1 MSSRF
6 LLISLGIL
14 AVLALVLFVFQPD
27 YQFRGSVIEQEY
39 TAPVIELLDSKGESY
54 FLSEQKGKIVLLFFG
69 YASCPDVCPT
79 TMAVL
84 KRTNELLDEEADQI
98 QVVFITLDPDR
109 DTSEKIQAYTSL
121 FDTTFIGLSGDLEVL
136 EPIWESYGV
145 FREIDEETLTAAGY
159 LVSHSSRTYLIDQ
172 DGNLKVTYTY
182 GTDPEDIAKDIQH
195 LLKAKD

>member
-1 MSSRF
+1 M
-6 LLISLGIL
+6 
-14 AVLALVLFVFQPD
+14 
-27 YQFRGSVIEQEY
+27 
-39 TAPVIELLDSKGESY
+39 IELLDSQGESY
-54 FLSEQKGKIVLLFFG
+54 VLSEQKGKIVLLFFG

-84 KRTNELLDEEADQI
+84 KRTKALLDEQADQI

-109 DTSEKIQAYTSL
+109 DSSEKIQAYTSL
-121 FDTTFIGLSGDLEVL
+121 FDPTFIGLSGEIEVL

-145 FREIDEETLTAAGY
+145 FREIDDETFTAADY

-172 DGNLKVTYTY
+172 DGNLKLTYTY

-195 LLKAKD
+195 LLNTKE